1 MEKLHFVSGF
11 PRSGST
17 LLCNLLN
24 MNPDFFATPT
34 SPTLDMVLQ
43 MRKVFSHNASYRN
56 MDRINEAQRFR
67 DGMKAYLHAYFESE
81 RVVFDKNRG
90 WVNKLPIMDR
100 IMAHQESKIIFCYR
114 NPVEVFQS
122 IENQYQKTIIMEN
135 PDESNNELAFTTLYN
150 RVETFVGQ
158 NFTLMSTP
166 VALLEDALTQGHG
179 SRILIVRYNN
189 LCAHP
194 QETLDQIHHFI
205 GEPTMK
211 YEFSKLKQTTF
222 ENDASYNYKFPH
234 RIREGEV
241 KYSPT
246 KINLPEEA
254 IKRIQERFRWITSR
268 VEKHS

>member
-24 MNPDFFATPT
+24 MNPDFHATPT
-34 SPTLDMVLQ
+34 SPTIDMVMQ
-43 MRKVFSHNASYRN
+43 MRKVFSHNPSYKNVNRLK
-56 MDRINEAQRFR
+56 EAGRFKA
-67 DGMKAYLHAYFESE
+67 GVQAYLQAYYQDK

-90 WVNKLPIMDR
+90 WVNKLPIIDR
-100 IMAHQESKIIFCYR
+100 IMDNQESKVIFCYR

-122 IENQYQKTIIMEN
+122 IESQYQRTIMMEN
-135 PDESNNELAFTTLYN
+135 PDEINNDLAFTTLFN
-150 RVETFVGQ
+150 RVETFIGQ

-179 SRILIVRYNN
+179 SRILIVRYDR
-189 LCAHP
+189 LCSEP
-194 QETLDQIHHFI
+194 QKVLNMIHEFV
-205 GEPTMK
+205 GEPK
-211 YEFSKLKQTTF
+211 VNYDFSQLKQTTF
-222 ENDASYNYKFPH
+222 ENDAAYNYKFMH

-246 KINLPEEA
+246 QINLPKEA
-254 IKRIQERFRWITSR
+254 VNRIEKRFEWITNR
-268 VEKHS
+268 VENIK

>member
-24 MNPDFFATPT
+24 MTEGFHATPT
-34 SPTLDMVLQ
+34 SPTIDMVMQ
-43 MRKVFSHNASYRN
+43 MRKVFSHNPAYRN
-56 MDRINEAQRFR
+56 VNRLDEAGRFKA
-67 DGMKAYLHAYFESE
+67 GVSAYLHAYYQDK

-90 WVNKLPIMDR
+90 WVNKLPIVDR
-100 IMAHQESKIIFCYR
+100 IMGNEDSKVIFCYR

-122 IENQYQKTIIMEN
+122 IETQYQKTIMMEN
-135 PDESNNELAFTTLYN
+135 PDEMNNELAFTTLYN

-179 SRILIVRYNN
+179 NRILIVRYDK
-189 LCAHP
+189 LCTEP
-194 QETLDQIHHFI
+194 QKTLDMIHEFV
-205 GEPTMK
+205 GEPTNP
-211 YEFSKLKQTTF
+211 YDFTKLKQTTF
-222 ENDASYNYKFPH
+222 ENDTAYNYKFLH

-246 KINLPEEA
+246 QITLPKDA
-254 IKRIQERFRWITSR
+254 IDRIQKRFQWITSR
-268 VEKHS
+268 IEK